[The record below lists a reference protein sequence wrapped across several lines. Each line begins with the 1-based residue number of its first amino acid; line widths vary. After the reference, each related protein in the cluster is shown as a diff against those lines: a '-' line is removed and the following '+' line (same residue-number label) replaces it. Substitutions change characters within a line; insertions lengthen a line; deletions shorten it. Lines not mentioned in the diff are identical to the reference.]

1 MRAFGARFMTCSRV
15 PKPLD
20 SLLSMFVKVGETLKN
35 YSDRYREIYNEID
48 GDFED
53 VVVRT
58 FKVGLPTHSN
68 LWKSLTMKPPRNMHQ
83 LMDRIEDYKRV
94 EDNQN
99 SSKGK
104 TKVFTLDRKDSSLG
118 RFTPSRSKKD
128 FFNQAS
134 HSLIGLQAVNSVFKE
149 PIYQVLEK
157 IKNKPYFK

>member
-1 MRAFGARFMTCSRV
+1 MS
-15 PKPLD
+15 
-20 SLLSMFVKVGETLKN
+20 VKVGETLKN
-35 YSDRYREIYNEID
+35 YSDRYWEIYNEID

-94 EDNQN
+94 KDNQN

-118 RFTPSRSKKD
+118 RFTPSRPKKD

-134 HSLIGLQAVNSVFKE
+134 LSLIGLQAVNSVFKE